1 MSLDLH
7 EKDEKHD
14 HGVAV
19 LTTEVDT
26 GAALVAGNDTVLDEA
41 EATRIRCVFTLS
53 EVARSAEI

>member
-19 LTTEVDT
+19 STTEVDT
-26 GAALVAGNDTVLDEA
+26 GASLVAGNDFVLDEA
-41 EATRIRCVFTLS
+41 EATRIRCVFALCES
-53 EVARSAEI
+53 ARDAGI